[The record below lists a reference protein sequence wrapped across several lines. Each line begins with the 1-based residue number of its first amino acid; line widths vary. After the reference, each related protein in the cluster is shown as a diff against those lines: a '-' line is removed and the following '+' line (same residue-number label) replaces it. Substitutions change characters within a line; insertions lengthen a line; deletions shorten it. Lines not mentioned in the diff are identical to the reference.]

1 MEKLTVP
8 LECGSEEAVATMR
21 SLFATMLLI
30 RTVEER
36 LAELLVEREIR
47 CPTHLYTGQEAVATG
62 VCATLRRDDYV
73 FGGHRSHGHYLAK
86 RGDLKAMI
94 AELYGKRTG
103 CSRGRGGSMHLVAP
117 EVGFLGTVPIVAAT
131 IPIAVGTA
139 LASRLRRND
148 RVSVAFFG
156 DGAVEEGT
164 FHESMNLAAS
174 RRLPVL
180 FVCENNFYSSHLH
193 LLERRAK
200 DNIVQS
206 GEAHGMPGIQVDG
219 NDVLAVYRVATAA
232 VQRARAGEGPS
243 LLECRTYRWHGHV
256 GPALDLD
263 VGVRRRDDLAEW
275 RRKDPLQRLEA
286 RLLEANVPREE
297 LEQLVKDIER
307 DVEEAVT
314 FARES
319 PYPDPAELHDHVF
332 KTGAG
337 EGR

>member
-319 PYPDPAELHDHVF
+319 PYPDPAELHDYVF
-332 KTGAG
+332 KTRAG